1 MNQEL
6 ISLRRRIA
14 KYNAMY
20 NTLNAVNNALNS
32 DLFIANASEK
42 LEDEYDLVTSSYKNN
57 AQIPSKDNFMKLKV
71 SINDRYVTEVKNRVS
86 NEMRRISKLRQEL
99 IDELEELCE
108 EW

>member
-1 MNQEL
+1 
-6 ISLRRRIA
+6 
-14 KYNAMY
+14 
-20 NTLNAVNNALNS
+20 
-32 DLFIANASEK
+32 
-42 LEDEYDLVTSSYKNN
+42 
-57 AQIPSKDNFMKLKV
+57 MKLKV